1 MNGERTITKS
11 PELVKLAKKL
21 AGIGTIE
28 KCEGC
33 SCYIDTI
40 NEFDAVLQDAGETA
54 PAEARAQIDALSQKH
69 KPTHNCIGCDPC
81 YPVSVSN
88 RLFELSDGKSADVE
102 SLEAAGC
109 CDTPTIEAKGKSLP
123 LAPPVNITPTVI
135 KEKTSRIT
143 SVGNSGSSCA
153 GSSGGCDA
161 PAVTTAAP
169 VAMPKRESG
178 KAAET
183 AWTVETGD
191 YRLGNPK
198 GAVAVATLASEELY
212 KEFSEKLCDRNCA
225 ICGKVFTENIG
236 IEKVVKNIV
245 ANLNIRFLILCG
257 QEAKGHQ
264 TGACIKALHAG
275 GVNERGRI
283 SDAPGKRPWIKTLT
297 AEQISRFQKQ
307 IEIIDLIGCEDIALI
322 EATAAELSKRN
333 PGAMPNAAAI
343 KSARVPHY
351 LARET
356 VKLKLD
362 RAGFFIVHPKPEAD
376 WLLVEHYRNSGE
388 QTCVIEGS
396 DTAKICAE
404 IIERGLVSQ
413 LDHAA
418 YLGREIERAKL
429 SMQLDFTFRQDRA
442 LGDLDGENTPEW

>member
-1 MNGERTITKS
+1 MEQTKTTTS
-11 PELVKLAKKL
+11 DFVKLAKKL

-54 PAEARAQIDALSQKH
+54 PAEARAQIDALSLKH

-81 YPVSVSN
+81 YPVGVSN
-88 RLFELSDGKSADVE
+88 QLFEISDGKSADVE

-109 CDTPTIEAKGKSLP
+109 YDAPVVEAKGKSLP
-123 LAPPVNITPTVI
+123 LAPLVRITPTVTR
-135 KEKTSRIT
+135 EKTSNET
-143 SVGNSGSSCA
+143 LSENSGSSCS
-153 GSSGGCDA
+153 GSSCGCDA
-161 PAVTTAAP
+161 STTAAP
-169 VAMPKRESG
+169 IVKPKREMS
-178 KAAET
+178 KAAQM

-198 GAVAVATLASEELY
+198 GAIAIATLASEELY
-212 KEFSEKLCDRNCA
+212 KEFSEKLCNKDCA

-245 ANLNIRFLILCG
+245 ANPSIRFLILCG
-257 QEAKGHQ
+257 KEAMGHQ
-264 TGACIKALHAG
+264 TGACIKALHTNG
-275 GVNERGRI
+275 LNERGRI
-283 SDAPGKRPWIKTLT
+283 AEAPGKRPWVKTLT

-307 IEIIDLIGCEDIALI
+307 IEIVDLIGCEDVGVI
-322 EATAAELSKRN
+322 EAKASELARRN
-333 PGAMPNAAAI
+333 PGAMPDAAAI

-351 LARET
+351 IARDT

-362 RAGFFIVHPKPEAD
+362 RTGFFIVHPKPEAD
-376 WLLVEHYRNSGE
+376 WLMVEHYRNSGE
-388 QTCVIEGS
+388 PTCVIEGS
-396 DTAKICAE
+396 DSAKICAE

-429 SMQLDFTFRQDRA
+429 SMQLNFTFRQDRA
-442 LGDLDGENTPEW
+442 LGDLNGENTPEW